1 MDIRKVI
8 SKYNKTMAEVAS
20 QMKKRKS
27 HKDDK
32 EGCGKGSIGIS
43 AAALGQMIDG
53 DPQIGRLMEI
63 ADILGCSIHELIGD
77 ETDGDGEM
85 RCPHCGKPI
94 KVELSKVQ

>member
-8 SKYNKTMAEVAS
+8 SKYNKTMADVAS

-53 DPQIGRLMEI
+53 DPQIGRLREI
-63 ADILGCSIHELIGD
+63 ADILGCSVHELIGD
-77 ETDGDGEM
+77 DTDGYNEI
-85 RCPHCGKPI
+85 RCPHCGKHLHI
-94 KVELSKVQ
+94 KVE